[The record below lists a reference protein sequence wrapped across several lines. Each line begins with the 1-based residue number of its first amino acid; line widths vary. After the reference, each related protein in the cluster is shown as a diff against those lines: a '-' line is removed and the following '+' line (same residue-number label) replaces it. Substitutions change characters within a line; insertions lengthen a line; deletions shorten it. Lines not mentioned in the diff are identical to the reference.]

1 MNDRMPRPAP
11 RDEFRRALRVQL
23 LREGPAALVPPSR
36 AVLWWRPLAGAVATV
51 ALVVAANTAAAQSLP
66 GEAPFVIK
74 RTVEEARLLLAFDER
89 TRVGL
94 LTDHAQERL
103 VEVQRATARSQ
114 PAATVEA
121 SSGLAQAL
129 GRLADEIEGI
139 KRVAATITD
148 EQPRGNGEDAVGRAE
163 EIAREQA
170 DAIEKLLPSAAGS
183 AKASLERAVEQTRK
197 IRATPVPRGPRA
209 R

>member
-11 RDEFRRALRVQL
+11 RDEFRGALRAQL
-23 LREGPAALVPPSR
+23 LREAPSALVPSPR
-36 AVLWWRPLAGAVATV
+36 AVLRWRPLAGAVGVV

-74 RTVEEARLLLAFDER
+74 RTVEETRLLFAFDER
-89 TRVGL
+89 TRVEL

-129 GRLADEIEGI
+129 GRLADEIEAI
-139 KRVAATITD
+139 KRANPNATVA
-148 EQPRGNGEDAVGRAE
+148 QPRGDGERGVGRAE
-163 EIAREQA
+163 ALAREQA
-170 DAIEKLLPSAAGS
+170 DAIEKLLPAAAGS
-183 AKASLERAVEQTRK
+183 TKASLERAVEQTRK
-197 IRATPVPRGPRA
+197 IRSTPGPRA
-209 R
+209 PQGR

>member
-1 MNDRMPRPAP
+1 MSDRMPRPAP
-11 RDEFRRALRVQL
+11 RDEFRGALRAQL
-23 LREGPAALVPPSR
+23 LREAPSALLPRPRAA
-36 AVLWWRPLAGAVATV
+36 LWWRPLAGAVATV

-74 RTVEEARLLLAFDER
+74 RTVEEARLLLAFDEG

-103 VEVQRATARSQ
+103 VEVQRASARSQ

-129 GRLADEIEGI
+129 GRLADEVEAI
-139 KRVAATITD
+139 KRAAAPVTD
-148 EQPRGNGEDAVGRAE
+148 DQHRGNGKDAVGRAE

-170 DAIEKLLPSAAGS
+170 DAIEKLLPAAGS

-197 IRATPVPRGPRA
+197 IRSTPVPGAPRA

>member
-1 MNDRMPRPAP
+1 MPRPAP
-11 RDEFRRALRVQL
+11 RDEFRGALRAQL
-23 LREGPAALVPPSR
+23 LREAPSALVPSPR
-36 AVLWWRPLAGAVATV
+36 TALWWRPLAGAVATV
-51 ALVVAANTAAAQSLP
+51 ALIVAANTAAAQSLP

-74 RTVEEARLLLAFDER
+74 RTVEEARLLFAFDER
-89 TRVGL
+89 TRVEL

-129 GRLADEIEGI
+129 GRLADEVEAI
-139 KRVAATITD
+139 KRAAAPVTD
-148 EQPRGNGEDAVGRAE
+148 DQLRGTGEAAVGRAE

-170 DAIEKLLPSAAGS
+170 DAIERLLPAATGS

-197 IRATPVPRGPRA
+197 IRSTPVPRGPRA